1 MGAKP
6 ERSCETNVTDA
17 RGRVLSLRRLTV
29 LDRLRLFKAAGPLLA
44 ENAPWFGMA
53 VLAASVDAID
63 GVPVPLPSS
72 EAQIEAA
79 VMRLG
84 DEGLA
89 GVAEALEH
97 SDDATLEQNAGNSHG
112 TPT

>member
-1 MGAKP
+1 GIQ
-6 ERSCETNVTDA
+6 T
-17 RGRVLSLRRLTV
+17 
-29 LDRLRLFKAAGPLLA
+29 LA
-44 ENAPWFGMA
+44 I
-53 VLAASVDAID
+53 LAASVDAID

-84 DEGLA
+84 DEGLSA
-89 GVAEALEH
+89 VADTLDR
-97 SDDATLEQNAGNSHG
+97 SDDPALEQNAGNSHG